1 MSELSIHL
9 GSHAA
14 VEAAW
19 ARAVE
24 ARAAAAAAE
33 AREAQWVEARAVA
46 AEVAVRA
53 AESEAPRLI

>member
-9 GSHAA
+9 GSH
-14 VEAAW
+14 
-19 ARAVE
+19 
-24 ARAAAAAAE
+24 AAAAAAE

-53 AESEAPRLI
+53 AESAARAAESEAPRLI